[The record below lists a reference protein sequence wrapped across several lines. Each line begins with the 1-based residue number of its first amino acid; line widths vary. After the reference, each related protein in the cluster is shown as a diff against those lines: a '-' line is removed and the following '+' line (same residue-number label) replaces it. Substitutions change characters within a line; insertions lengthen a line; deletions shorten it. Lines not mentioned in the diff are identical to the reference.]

1 MSEVSFPLSKPPI
14 VETVLDIDC
23 DLPPDRPLDALEEE
37 ARAAFSDRY
46 PVFRKSLF
54 QEHKIEAKPDAAPRH
69 TLRHGLQAFQ
79 LLSQDEKQLVQVR
92 VSGFSFNRLAPYT
105 TLDDYL
111 PEIERTWRQFVEL
124 TTPVQVRRIGLR
136 TINRI
141 PLPLV
146 EGQVRIENFFTVP
159 PRLPNVEGLALTGFL
174 HQHTALEAATGFLV
188 NMVLTTQPLEK
199 EALPVIFD
207 NGVWAVSSSEPGDW
221 DRIAETILALRGL
234 RNRLFQHTLTESCLK
249 LFQ

>member
-1 MSEVSFPLSKPPI
+1 M
-14 VETVLDIDC
+14 T
-23 DLPPDRPLDALEEE
+23 
-37 ARAAFSDRY
+37 Y
-46 PVFRKSLF
+46 
-54 QEHKIEAKPDAAPRH
+54 
-69 TLRHGLQAFQ
+69 Q

-111 PEIERTWRQFVEL
+111 PEIERTWRLFVTL
-124 TTPVQVRRIGLR
+124 ASPVQVRRIGLR

-159 PRLPNVEGLALTGFL
+159 PRLPNVDGLALTGFL
-174 HQHTALEAATGFLV
+174 HQHTALEVATGFQV
-188 NMVLTTQPLEK
+188 NMVLAAQPLEK

-221 DRIAETILALRGL
+221 DKIAETILALRGL
-234 RNRLFQHTLTESCLK
+234 RNRLFQHTLKESCLK